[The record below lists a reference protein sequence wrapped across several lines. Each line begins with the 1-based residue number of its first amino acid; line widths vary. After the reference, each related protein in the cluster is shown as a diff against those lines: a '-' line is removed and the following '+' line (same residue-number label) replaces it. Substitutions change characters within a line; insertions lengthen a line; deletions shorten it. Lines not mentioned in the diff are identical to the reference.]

1 MPINETA
8 NSFTVLEFRAFE
20 RNTLRG
26 FLSLQL
32 PSGMV
37 IRECCLHKKDEAR
50 WISPP
55 ARKWEKNGETGWT
68 NLVDFD
74 SKESR
79 QRFQA
84 AALQAIDEYLEG
96 AGE

>member
-1 MPINETA
+1 
-8 NSFTVLEFRAFE
+8 
-20 RNTLRG
+20 
-26 FLSLQL
+26 
-32 PSGMV
+32 MV
-37 IRECCLHKKDEAR
+37 IRECCLHEKNGSR

-74 SKESR
+74 SRESR

-84 AALQAIDEYLEG
+84 AALGAVDAYLAETS
-96 AGE
+96 E